1 MRRQRQITRST
12 PSQTQ
17 TLLSVRDRGVKVVKQ
32 LILLVGSILI
42 GVALYLLLVSG
53 NNSVFGA
60 SKNAMQKNIEYVNQ
74 VP

>member
-1 MRRQRQITRST
+1 MDGLTT
-12 PSQTQ
+12 SQPQ
-17 TLLSVRDRGVKVVKQ
+17 AILLISISDRGVKVVKQ

>member
-1 MRRQRQITRST
+1 MRRQGQITRST
-12 PSQTQ
+12 PSQT
-17 TLLSVRDRGVKVVKQ
+17 LISFRDRGVKVVKQ